1 MSLSGKMLF
10 LKFEASQQEDLGFQ
24 VSLSACCGDCSCGLT
39 EHCAGLWVFL
49 CCAHLVIPHVLL
61 PSCCKH
67 SMAVLLKQE
76 LCFKLVAESKPDWSV
91 IKPDLSLQGS
101 I

>member
-39 EHCAGLWVFL
+39 EHCAGLWFL
-49 CCAHLVIPHVLL
+49 AFLVP
-61 PSCCKH
+61 
-67 SMAVLLKQE
+67 AVLGLPE
-76 LCFKLVAESKPDWSV
+76 LAAGAGPGKPAEP
-91 IKPDLSLQGS
+91 
-101 I
+101 